1 MRNRH
6 LSPRPK
12 RARLITRSVDI
23 ALCVALLSAAWTL
36 PALGLWQH
44 AQERERMESGI
55 YYTPRLPAQAY
66 LDAST
71 SP

>member
-1 MRNRH
+1 MRNGH
-6 LSPRPK
+6 GTPRWLAS
-12 RARLITRSVDI
+12 RISARGVDI